1 MRRAVIAAMAV
12 VVPLAAPAGAQTR
25 DDRAA
30 AKSVVAARGDAIV
43 TVMGTL
49 KARMTQAGRDK
60 AGPDQAVHASAA
72 VLTSSGLTVLALSAI
87 DPGTLIAKNPTLARA
102 KMSIMT
108 ELVDVK
114 MRLANGTELP
124 ARIVLRDSDLD
135 LLFVKPDPA
144 PGEPMTALDGASARL
159 TVLDPVVIVQRFGEL
174 TGWKAAAALGTVEVV
189 VDKPRTFYLIAM
201 TTTGNGIGASI
212 FDIKGQFAGLV
223 TLRSAGDA
231 KNNALTGM
239 KGDALQTLG
248 MVPVVI
254 PAADILDIAKQ
265 ALGK

>member
-1 MRRAVIAAMAV
+1 MKWALFA
-12 VVPLAAPAGAQTR
+12 PLAVLIPVAATAGAQTR

-87 DPGTLIAKNPTLARA
+87 DPGNLLTKNPTLARA
-102 KMSIMT
+102 KMNITT
-108 ELVDVK
+108 ELVDLK
-114 MRLANGTELP
+114 LRLANGTELP
-124 ARIVLRDSDLD
+124 ARIALRDSDLD
-135 LLFVKPDPA
+135 LLFVIPETA

-159 TVLDPVVIVQRFGEL
+159 SALDPVVIVQRFGEL
-174 TGWKAAAALGTVEVV
+174 TGWKVAAALGTVEVV
-189 VDKPRTFYLIAM
+189 VDKPRTFYMIAM

-223 TLRSAGDA
+223 TLRSAGDSR
-231 KNNALTGM
+231 NNALTGM

-265 ALGK
+265 AIGK